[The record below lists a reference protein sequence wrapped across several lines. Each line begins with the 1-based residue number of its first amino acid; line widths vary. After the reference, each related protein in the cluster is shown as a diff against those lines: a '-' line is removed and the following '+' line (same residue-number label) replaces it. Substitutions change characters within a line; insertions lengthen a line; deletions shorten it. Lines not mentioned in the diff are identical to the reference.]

1 MRVLQWGC
9 CSEGAVV
16 GGCSEGAAVRVVA
29 SGAVSMASVSL
40 LPWALQ
46 EEKPKLKVIT
56 VLDQRR
62 ANNIL
67 IEISRLPAPR
77 HIKTAILNMDHTHFT
92 KEVVEVRAHTHWVSC
107 CLRH

>member
-1 MRVLQWGC
+1 M
-9 CSEGAVV
+9 
-16 GGCSEGAAVRVVA
+16 
-29 SGAVSMASVSL
+29 
-40 LPWALQ
+40 LPQ
-46 EEKPKLKVIT
+46 EEKPKVKVIT

-92 KEVVEVRAHTHWVSC
+92 KEVVEVCAHTHTHRAWVAFITVC
-107 CLRH
+107 ICVRACVRACVCVCLCVCDGTTWW